1 MFDIIGGV
9 GLGVAGGFK
18 PGKTGFSFDNLES
31 NLKGS
36 LGQSLLG
43 LSNNEE

>member
-18 PGKTGFSFDNLES
+18 PGETGFSFGTLEDNLG
-31 NLKGS
+31 KG
-36 LGQSLLG
+36 LGPSLLG